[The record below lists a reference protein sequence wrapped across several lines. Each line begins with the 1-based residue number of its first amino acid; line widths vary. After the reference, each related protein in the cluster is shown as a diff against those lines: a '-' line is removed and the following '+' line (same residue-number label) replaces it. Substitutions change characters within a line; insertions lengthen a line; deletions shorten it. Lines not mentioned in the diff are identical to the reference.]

1 MGGLNLDRDYSRS
14 GSGTPPVGLGGMGGG
29 GGPGSFTVEQLLQCG
44 EALAAGI
51 VTSFDMKKKDA
62 QGRTY
67 LNCFFGKEA
76 LNWSVAGLVCVLVT
90 FVCVSVAS
98 LTQPFPCVPCTLPC
112 PISGV
117 LLHAAFVNGCPSRP
131 TRPRRARR
139 SCSRC

>member
-14 GSGTPPVGLGGMGGG
+14 GSGTPPVGLGGMGGV
-29 GGPGSFTVEQLLQCG
+29 PGSFTVDQLLQCG

-76 LNWSVAGLVCVLVT
+76 INWSVHVAGACVLVHIRMHT
-90 FVCVSVAS
+90 RGESHPA
-98 LTQPFPCVPCTLPC
+98 LAPC
-112 PISGV
+112 S
-117 LLHAAFVNGCPSRP
+117 
-131 TRPRRARR
+131 
-139 SCSRC
+139 